1 MVDINCPYLNFF
13 AGFVVWESCLNT
25 ALLPSPG
32 GIWSV
37 HLLNRSTACVTDLL
51 NHSELP
57 KGCIMNL
64 VGISFLISFGG
75 GWGKIF
81 QKLRMVKC

>member
-1 MVDINCPYLNFF
+1 M
-13 AGFVVWESCLNT
+13 
-25 ALLPSPG
+25 
-32 GIWSV
+32 
-37 HLLNRSTACVTDLL
+37 TDLL

-81 QKLRMVKC
+81 QKPRMVKC